1 MNSQTTKANS
11 DNEVA
16 IRTLYQQM
24 IDGWNGGNGDAFA
37 APFTDDSDFIGFDG
51 THMKGRQE
59 IASFHQLLFDRYVK
73 GSRLVGKVRGVR
85 FLRSD
90 ITIMIAVGGTV
101 MAGQSD
107 IEPERNSIHTLV
119 AIKRERKWQF
129 TAFQNTRAQYIGRPE
144 KSQELTEELRR
155 EMKRIA

>member
-73 GSRLVGKVRGVR
+73 GSRLVGKMRGVR
-85 FLRSD
+85 FLSSRGQWTES
-90 ITIMIAVGGTV
+90 THGVAV
-101 MAGQSD
+101 
-107 IEPERNSIHTLV
+107 
-119 AIKRERKWQF
+119 
-129 TAFQNTRAQYIGRPE
+129 
-144 KSQELTEELRR
+144 
-155 EMKRIA
+155 

>member
-37 APFTDDSDFIGFDG
+37 TPFTDDSDFIGFDG

-59 IASFHQLLFDRYVK
+59 IASFHQLLFDRFVK

-90 ITIMIAVGGTV
+90 IAITIAVGGTV
-101 MAGQSD
+101 MAGGSGLIAWAGWNLGPA
-107 IEPERNSIHTLV
+107 IESLPASCFGALTIALAALLYARFHGLQFGAALPVEAVV
-119 AIKRERKWQF
+119 A
-129 TAFQNTRAQYIGRPE
+129 
-144 KSQELTEELRR
+144 
-155 EMKRIA
+155 